1 MMLFFFHMASVD
13 HTIRECED
21 FKNLLQGMMDRGE
34 IEFFD
39 KMIEESVNVIIDAR
53 FVRES
58 SFEKSKPLTIFFED
72 DSIPMGNTMMH
83 QPKLTVKVP
92 SLFPY
97 TDNKMVP
104 WNYNCNYVNESA
116 TANISSIRGIIEV
129 GGVTRQ

>member
-1 MMLFFFHMASVD
+1 MASVD
-13 HTIRECED
+13 HIIWECED
-21 FKNLLQGMMDRGE
+21 FTNLLQGMMDRGE
-34 IEFFD
+34 IEFSGKVID
-39 KMIEESVNVIIDAR
+39 ESVNVITDAK
-53 FVRES
+53 FVGEFS
-58 SFEKSKPLTIFFED
+58 SKKLKPLTIFFEND
-72 DSIPMGNTMMH
+72 LASVANTMMH
-83 QPKLTVKVP
+83 QPKLIVEVP